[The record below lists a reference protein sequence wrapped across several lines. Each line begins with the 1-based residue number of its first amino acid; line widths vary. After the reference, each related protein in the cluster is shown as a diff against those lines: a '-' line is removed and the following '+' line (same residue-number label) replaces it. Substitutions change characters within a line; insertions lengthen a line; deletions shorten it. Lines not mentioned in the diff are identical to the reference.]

1 MLKQL
6 VVDYLKARRALGFE
20 LEAPERMLHDFVQF
34 AKERGEAHVL
44 AATAVEWAAQGST
57 AGARHHRLQSLVLFA
72 RHVRAEDPRHEVP
85 SNHVFPRVPRQLMPH
100 IYSHD
105 EARRLVDAA
114 SKLGPPRSLRVLTG
128 RTLFALLFA
137 TGIRISEAV
146 ALDLDD
152 VKPEGLLIRKTKF
165 HKTRIVPLHDSARR
179 GLEEYLVRRRAISTS
194 PQSLFIG
201 ARGQRLADNSARKMF
216 DQMRRT
222 AGLER
227 PPGQPQP
234 RIHDIR
240 HTFAVRALEACP
252 DGRDHVAQHMLALAT
267 YLGHTH
273 VADTYW
279 YLQAT
284 PRLMRDIADRVQV
297 AFAKGGRP

>member
-1 MLKQL
+1 MLRQL
-6 VVDYLKARRALGFE
+6 VTDYLKTRRALGFE
-20 LEAPERMLHDFVQF
+20 LEAPERMLYDFAAF

-44 AATAVEWAAQGST
+44 AATAVEWAAEGSA
-57 AGARHHRLQSLVLFA
+57 AGVRHHRLQRLVLFA

-85 SNHVFPRVPRQLMPH
+85 SSHVFPRVPRQIVPH
-100 IYSHD
+100 IYTPD
-105 EARRLVDAA
+105 EARRLIEAA
-114 SKLGPPRSLRVLTG
+114 GTLGLPSSMRVLTAQ
-128 RTLFALLFA
+128 TFFALLFA
-137 TGIRISEAV
+137 TGLRVSEAM

-152 VKPEGLLIRKTKF
+152 VTPDGLLIRKTKF
-165 HKTRIVPLHDSARR
+165 QKTRLVPLHETARK
-179 GLEEYLVRRRAISTS
+179 GLDRYLQRRRTIGTPPS
-194 PQSLFIG
+194 SLFLG
-201 ARGQRLADNSARKMF
+201 SRGQRLAHNSARKMF
-216 DQMRRT
+216 VQMREV
-222 AGLER
+222 AGLEK
-227 PPGQPQP
+227 PSGQLQP

-284 PRLMRDIADRVQV
+284 PRLMRDIADRVQA
-297 AFAKGGRP
+297 AFTMGGQS